1 MGALPQSATDDPICA
16 SPRRITS
23 PTEHVSLECTHNDPD
38 RPPRSCCCDMASAAF
53 LPLRAY
59 VNPEWWRD
67 AHPRIPKMTV
77 AQSRHYTFQ
86 EVGDGIHAAIA
97 RPEGNGVCNSG
108 IVDLG
113 GAALVFDT
121 SLTPGSGRDLRVA
134 TEATLGQPPT
144 VAANSHWHLDHSLG
158 NQEFSSVPIWG
169 TRRTREILLEKHD
182 QLMAA
187 LTRGGIENDL
197 RELEAKR
204 QVVRSEDARRDL
216 EFVIQI
222 NRAILSE
229 VETLRLIPPDHTFET
244 RLPLPGRR
252 GAELIC
258 FGSGHTEADAILL
271 LPREKVVYGG
281 DLVVVGV
288 QPSMDSGDPEHW
300 LVVLDEIERLGA
312 QRIVPGHGPVVGSE
326 GMQEIRGY
334 VSGVLEAAAASD
346 SAALPLELRRWEGSL
361 SLEENLRF
369 TRGWMAAHPARR

>member
-1 MGALPQSATDDPICA
+1 
-16 SPRRITS
+16 
-23 PTEHVSLECTHNDPD
+23 
-38 RPPRSCCCDMASAAF
+38 
-53 LPLRAY
+53 
-59 VNPEWWRD
+59 
-67 AHPRIPKMTV
+67 MTV